1 MNDNEKE
8 KTERNIENEMFNML
22 FLEMVL
28 LWVYETLI
36 ECILE
41 ICLQVLTVY
50 EEDLAGEELL

>member
-36 ECILE
+36 ECVLE
-41 ICLQVLTVY
+41 TCLQVLTVY